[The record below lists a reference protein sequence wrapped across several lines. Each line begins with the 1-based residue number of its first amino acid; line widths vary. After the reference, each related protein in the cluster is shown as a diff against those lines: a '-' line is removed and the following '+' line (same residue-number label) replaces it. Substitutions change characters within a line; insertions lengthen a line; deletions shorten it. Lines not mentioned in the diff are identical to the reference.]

1 MPTAYIQRP
10 KDVAFSLLHGAK
22 PAGRSI
28 GEYAGQAIAEIVED
42 AFGHRL
48 MYAGVAPRRL
58 DGEFD
63 VDALQPGEF
72 ILKPG
77 LVYRRVP
84 S

>member
-1 MPTAYIQRP
+1 MPIATMHRP
-10 KDVAFSLLHGAK
+10 REVEFSIVHGAK

-28 GEYAGQAIAEIVED
+28 GQYAGQAIPEAIRD
-42 AFGHRL
+42 DFGNTL
-48 MYAGVAPRRL
+48 TFAGVAPRRL

-72 ILKPG
+72 IVKPG
-77 LVYRRVP
+77 LIYKRI